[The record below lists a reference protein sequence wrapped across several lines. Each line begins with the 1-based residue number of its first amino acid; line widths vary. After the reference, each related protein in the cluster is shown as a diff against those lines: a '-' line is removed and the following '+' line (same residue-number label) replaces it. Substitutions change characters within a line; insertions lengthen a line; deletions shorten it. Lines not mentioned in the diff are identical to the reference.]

1 MKNVKRIMFK
11 KKISINVNIKKY
23 FYILFVFFALIVL
36 NLIEKIKIITK
47 EKNIK
52 FWKKC
57 YLSLEN
63 SDLKIIHIIIT
74 RFAIGNFR
82 NNDTTE
88 DYILNGFRVM
98 KKYLLPS
105 LENQSCKDFIWIL
118 MIGNRA
124 NITYL
129 KSLSNFNN
137 SFQWYFVYSKDIKNF
152 LRNITKGFDILIT
165 SRIDYDDRIYYDAV
179 NDVRK
184 EVNSKRP
191 IFLHGYNRGLYYFEL
206 DDKYYDFQ
214 FRAKNGAFS
223 VFESLIIVLNNV
235 NDTYTIYDFGIHPA
249 VRRNL
254 LKKYKSFGIKQL
266 NYEPSIFDNGAPKFV
281 WVRQKYSCLYN
292 YTKTKQHNKNLK
304 INNNFNLSKFYGK

>member
-1 MKNVKRIMFK
+1 MKNVKKIMLK
-11 KKISINVNIKKY
+11 KNSVNVNKKY
-23 FYILFVFFALIVL
+23 FYILFVLFALIVL
-36 NLIEKIKIITK
+36 NLIERIKIITK
-47 EKNIK
+47 EKKIK

-63 SDLKIIHIIIT
+63 PDLKIIHIIIT
-74 RFAIGNFR
+74 RFALGLSS
-82 NNDTTE
+82 NNDTTK

-118 MIGNRA
+118 MLGNRA
-124 NITYL
+124 NMTYL

-137 SFQWYFVYSKDIKNF
+137 SFHWYIIYAKDIKNF

-165 SRIDYDDRIYYDAV
+165 TRIDYDDRIYYDAV

-184 EVNSKRP
+184 QINIKKP
-191 IFLHGYNRGLYYFEL
+191 ILFHGYNSGLYYFEL

-214 FRAKNGAFS
+214 YGAKNGAFS
-223 VFESLIIVLNNV
+223 VFESLILVLNKV
-235 NDTYTIYDFGIHPA
+235 NDTYTIYDFGIHLT
-249 VRRNL
+249 VRSRL
-254 LKKYKSFGIKQL
+254 LKNYKSYGIKQL
-266 NYEPSIFDNGAPKFV
+266 NYEPGIFDNGAPKFI

-292 YTKTKQHNKNLK
+292 YSKTKQLNNNLK